1 MASFRFLEHISD
13 VYVEAIG
20 ATLEEAFSQAA
31 GAVFETMTDL
41 TVIEPKEKRPVKLE
55 TEDLES
61 LLFEWINHFLY
72 LFDVERLLFSRF
84 DIKIRKVKKGYELMG
99 DCWGEEFNAEK
110 HPAKTEVKAPTYS
123 LMEIIQEPS
132 KVTLRFVVDI

>member
-13 VYVEAIG
+13 VYVEAVG
-20 ATLEEAFSQAA
+20 TTLEEAFGQAA
-31 GAVFETMTDL
+31 CAVFETMTDL
-41 TVIEPKEKRPVKLE
+41 ATIEPKEKRPVKIK

-72 LFDVERLLFSRF
+72 LFDVERLLFSKF
-84 DIKIRKVKKGYELMG
+84 DIKIEKLKKGYILRG
-99 DCWGEEFNAEK
+99 DCWGEAFNPEK
-110 HPAKTEVKAPTYS
+110 HPAKTEIKAPTYS

-132 KVTLRFVVDI
+132 QITLRFVVDI